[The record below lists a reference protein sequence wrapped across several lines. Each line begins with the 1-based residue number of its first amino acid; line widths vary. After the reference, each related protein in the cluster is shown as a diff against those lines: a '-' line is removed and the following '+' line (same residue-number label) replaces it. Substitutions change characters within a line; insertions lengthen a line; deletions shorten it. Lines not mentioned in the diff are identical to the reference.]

1 MLLGIDP
8 QEDYADRIT
17 DVSLRGSAC
26 GRLTPGTHAM
36 RLRLLL
42 LLVIATLTASGCCDR
57 VTCTTLSSSAYNNAN
72 GGA

>member
-8 QEDYADRIT
+8 QEDYADRTT

-36 RLRLLL
+36 RLRLL